1 MSLTLTHSDILIKGH
16 FNPYIITPEWLV
28 RGQIISA
35 ERDVGVVF
43 GALTHGVTF
52 RTDSF
57 QWEVD
62 FDHLSIASDT
72 GDDCGRLA
80 NKVLAT
86 LPHTPVRAV
95 GHNFHYACS
104 LEEWSGGLLPMLG
117 DKAPGSFSEIGDEH
131 QIRWTGTFSRHE
143 ARLEITVAFGLGGVA
158 VLFNFQR
165 AIESA
170 QADDAGRAA
179 ARFLDDL
186 AATKQLMHSLLNV
199 NAAS

>member
-1 MSLTLTHSDILIKGH
+1 MSLTLTHADILIKGH

-28 RGQIISA
+28 RSQIISA
-35 ERDVGVVF
+35 EGDLGVVF
-43 GALTHGVTF
+43 GAFTHGVTF

-57 QWEVD
+57 QWEAD
-62 FDHLSIASDT
+62 FDHLSIASDK
-72 GDDCGRLA
+72 GDDCGHLA
-80 NKVLAT
+80 NKVLAA

-104 LEEWSGGLLPMLG
+104 VEEWSGGLLPTLG
-117 DKAPGSFSEIGDEH
+117 ERAPGSFSDIGEEH
-131 QIRWTGTFSRHE
+131 QVRWTGTFSRRE
-143 ARLEITVAFGLGGVA
+143 ARLEITVAYGLGGVA

-170 QADDAGRAA
+170 RADDAGKAA

-186 AATKQLMHSLLNV
+186 AATKQLMDSLLHV
-199 NAAS
+199 KAAS

>member
-1 MSLTLTHSDILIKGH
+1 MSLALNHADILVKGH

-28 RGQIISA
+28 RWQIISA

-52 RTDSF
+52 RADSF

-62 FDHLSIASDT
+62 FDHLSIASDK
-72 GDDCGRLA
+72 GDDCGALA

-104 LEEWSGGLLPMLG
+104 FEEWSGGLLPMLG
-117 DKAPGSFSEIGDEH
+117 GHAPGSFGDIGEEH
-131 QIRWTGTFSRHE
+131 QVRWTGTFSRQE
-143 ARLEITVAFGLGGVA
+143 ARLEITVACGLGGVA

-170 QADDAGRAA
+170 GADDAGRAA
-179 ARFLDDL
+179 AGFLDDL
-186 AATKQLMHSLLNV
+186 AATKELMNTLLHAK
-199 NAAS
+199 AAS